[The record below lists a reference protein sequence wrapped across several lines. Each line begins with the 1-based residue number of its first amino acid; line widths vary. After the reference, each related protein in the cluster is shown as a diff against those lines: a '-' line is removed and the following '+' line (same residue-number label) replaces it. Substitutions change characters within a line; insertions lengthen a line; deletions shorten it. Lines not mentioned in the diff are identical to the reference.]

1 MARQTSK
8 DTLLLFIREKKPLSF
23 RQQLT
28 LTFQLSMPAIL
39 ASASAMLMQFIDAS
53 MVGQLGA
60 DDSASVGLLATTWW
74 LFEGVISSFVAG
86 YGVQVA
92 HLLGANRPADARQVV
107 RQALVVCSLFG
118 LFMAALGLA
127 LSIPLP
133 IWLGAQPHI
142 RAHATLYFGTFMLFI
157 PFLMIDFIGSSMLRC
172 SGNMRVPSMLNVLMC
187 VLDVIFNFFL
197 IFPTREVTLLG
208 NTMTMP
214 GAGLGVLGAALGS
227 ASAGLIVAAIM
238 LYYLVF
244 RSGELRLTLD
254 KGTFK
259 PSLNYFKKSLKI
271 SSPMALQHTMLC
283 SASIVITGIVA
294 PLGSIALAA
303 NSFGIT
309 AESLC
314 FMPGYGIADAATTL
328 VGQSLGAGRKRLT
341 RSFAWIT
348 VLSGMAIMGMLAIL
362 MYVFAPELMAIMS
375 PVPEVVELGAR
386 CLRIEAWAEPLFA
399 ASIISYGVFVG
410 AGSTL
415 LPCGINLVSM
425 WIVRLGLSAWMVT
438 TMGLYGVWMAM
449 AIELCFRG
457 VVYLIA
463 LSSKRW
469 LKTGIQHS

>member
-1 MARQTSK
+1 MAHQSSK
-8 DTLLLFIREKKPLSF
+8 DTLLLLIREGKPLTF
-23 RQQLT
+23 QQQLT
-28 LTFQLSMPAIL
+28 LTFQLSLPAIL

-60 DDSASVGLLATTWW
+60 DDSASVGLLGTTWW

-92 HLLGANRPADARQVV
+92 HLLGANRAADARQVV

-118 LFMAALGLA
+118 LFIAATGLA
-127 LSIPLP
+127 LSFPLP
-133 IWLGAQPHI
+133 RWLGAEPHI
-142 RAHATLYFGTFMLFI
+142 HAHATLYFGTFMLFI
-157 PFLMIDFIGSSMLRC
+157 PFLMIDFVGSSMLRC

-187 VLDVIFNFFL
+187 VLDVIFNFLL
-197 IFPTREVTLLG
+197 IFPTRD
-208 NTMTMP
+208 MTIMGQTWTVP

-227 ASAGLIVAAIM
+227 ASAGLIVAAVM
-238 LYYLVF
+238 LYYLIY

-254 KGTFK
+254 KGSFR
-259 PSLNYFKKSLKI
+259 PSWHYFRKSIKI

-314 FMPGYGIADAATTL
+314 YMPGYGIADAATTL

-341 RSFAWIT
+341 LSFAWIT
-348 VLSGMAIMGMLAIL
+348 VLSGMVIMGVMAVL
-362 MYVFAPELMAIMS
+362 MYAFAPQMMAIMS
-375 PVPEVVELGAR
+375 PVPEVVDLGAR
-386 CLRIEAWAEPLFA
+386 CLRVEAWAEPLFA

-425 WIVRLGLSAWMVT
+425 WIVRLGLSAIMVT
-438 TMGLYGVWMAM
+438 SMGLYGVWMAM

-457 VVYLIA
+457 TVYLIA
-463 LSSKRW
+463 LASKRW
-469 LKTGIQHS
+469 LNAKVST

>member
-1 MARQTSK
+1 MAQKAGK
-8 DTLLLFIREKKPLSF
+8 DGLLNLIREGQPLSF

-53 MVGQLGA
+53 MVGRLGA

-92 HLLGANRPADARQVV
+92 HLLGANRPIDARQVV
-107 RQALVVCSLFG
+107 RQALTVCSLFG
-118 LFMAALGLA
+118 LLIAAVGLV
-127 LSIPLP
+127 LSFQLP
-133 IWLGAQPHI
+133 AWLGAEPHI
-142 RAHATLYFGTFMLFI
+142 RPHATLYFGTFMLFI
-157 PFLMIDFIGSSMLRC
+157 PFLMIDFVGSSMLRC
-172 SGNMRVPSMLNVLMC
+172 SGNMRIPSMLNVLMC

-197 IFPTREVTLLG
+197 IFPTREIAVMGHTL
-208 NTMTMP
+208 TMP
-214 GAGLGVLGAALGS
+214 GAGMGVLGAALGS
-227 ASAGLIVAAIM
+227 ASAGLIVAALM

-244 RSGELRLTLD
+244 RSGELRLTID

-259 PSLNYFKKSLKI
+259 PSWNYFKKSLKI

-294 PLGSIALAA
+294 PLGSVALAA
-303 NSFGIT
+303 NAFGIT

-314 FMPGYGIADAATTL
+314 YMPGYGIADAATTL

-348 VLSGMAIMGMLAIL
+348 VLSGMVIMGVMAVL
-362 MYVFAPELMAIMS
+362 MYVFAPQMMAIMS
-375 PVPEVVELGAR
+375 PVPEVVELGVR
-386 CLRIEAWAEPLFA
+386 CLRVEAWAEPLFA

-415 LPCGINLVSM
+415 MPCGINLVSM
-425 WIVRLGLSAWMVT
+425 WIVRLGLSAIMVSS
-438 TMGLYGVWMAM
+438 MGLYGVWMAM

-457 VVYLIA
+457 IVYLLA

-469 LKTGIQHS
+469 LKTVVN

>member
-1 MARQTSK
+1 
-8 DTLLLFIREKKPLSF
+8 
-23 RQQLT
+23 
-28 LTFQLSMPAIL
+28 MPAIL

-53 MVGQLGA
+53 MVGRLGA

-127 LSIPLP
+127 LSFPLP
-133 IWLGAQPHI
+133 VWLGAQPHI

-157 PFLMIDFIGSSMLRC
+157 PFLMIDFVGSSMLRC
-172 SGNMRVPSMLNVLMC
+172 SGNMRVPSLLNVLMC

-197 IFPTREVTLLG
+197 IFPTRDVTMAG
-208 NTMTMP
+208 NTVTMP

-227 ASAGLIVAAIM
+227 ASAGLIVAALM

-244 RSGELRLTLD
+244 RSGELRLTID
-254 KGTFK
+254 KGFFK

-314 FMPGYGIADAATTL
+314 YMPGYGIADAATTL

-348 VLSGMAIMGMLAIL
+348 VSSGMVIMGIMAVL
-362 MYVFAPELMAIMS
+362 MYAFAPEMMAIMS
-375 PVPEVVELGAR
+375 PVPEVVELGTR
-386 CLRIEAWAEPLFA
+386 CLRVEAWAEPLFA

-425 WIVRLGLSAWMVT
+425 WIVRLGLSALMVR

-457 VVYLIA
+457 AIYLLA

-469 LKTGIQHS
+469 LNTRVN

>member
-1 MARQTSK
+1 MSQKAGK
-8 DTLLLFIREKKPLSF
+8 DGLLNLIREGQPLSF

-53 MVGQLGA
+53 MVGRLGA

-92 HLLGANRPADARQVV
+92 HLLGANRPVDARQVV
-107 RQALVVCSLFG
+107 RQALTVCSLFALFIAAIG
-118 LFMAALGLA
+118 LV
-127 LSIPLP
+127 LSFQLP
-133 IWLGAQPHI
+133 AWLGAEPHI
-142 RAHATLYFGTFMLFI
+142 RPHATLYFGTFMLFI
-157 PFLMIDFIGSSMLRC
+157 PFLMIDFVGSSMLRC
-172 SGNMRVPSMLNVLMC
+172 SGNMRIPSMLNVLMC

-197 IFPTREVTLLG
+197 IFPTREIAVMGHTL
-208 NTMTMP
+208 TMP
-214 GAGLGVLGAALGS
+214 GAGMGVLGAALGS
-227 ASAGLIVAAIM
+227 ASAGLIVASLM

-244 RSGELRLTLD
+244 RSGELRLTID

-259 PSLNYFKKSLKI
+259 PSWNYFKKSLKI

-294 PLGSIALAA
+294 PLGSVALAA
-303 NSFGIT
+303 NAFGIT

-314 FMPGYGIADAATTL
+314 YMPGYGIADAATTL

-348 VLSGMAIMGMLAIL
+348 VLSGMVIMGVLAIL
-362 MYVFAPELMAIMS
+362 MYVFAPQMMAIMS
-375 PVPEVVELGAR
+375 PVPEVVELGVR
-386 CLRIEAWAEPLFA
+386 CLRVEAWAEPLFA

-415 LPCGINLVSM
+415 MPCGINLVSM
-425 WIVRLGLSAWMVT
+425 WIVRLGLSAIMVSS
-438 TMGLYGVWMAM
+438 MGLYGVWMAM

-457 VVYLIA
+457 IVYLLA

-469 LKTGIQHS
+469 LKTVVN

>member
-1 MARQTSK
+1 MAQSAARNP
-8 DTLLLFIREKKPLSF
+8 LLNLIREGQPLSF

-53 MVGQLGA
+53 MVGRLGA

-127 LSIPLP
+127 LSFPLP
-133 IWLGAQPHI
+133 VWLGAQPHI

-157 PFLMIDFIGSSMLRC
+157 PFLMIDFVGSSMLRC
-172 SGNMRVPSMLNVLMC
+172 SGNMRVPSLLNVLMC

-197 IFPTREVTLLG
+197 IFPTRDVTIAG
-208 NTMTMP
+208 NTVTMP

-227 ASAGLIVAAIM
+227 ASAGLIVAALM

-244 RSGELRLTLD
+244 RSGELRLTID
-254 KGTFK
+254 KGSFK

-314 FMPGYGIADAATTL
+314 YMPGYGIADAATTL

-348 VLSGMAIMGMLAIL
+348 VSSGMVIMGIMAVL
-362 MYVFAPELMAIMS
+362 MYAFAPEMMAIMS
-375 PVPEVVELGAR
+375 PVPEVVELGTR
-386 CLRIEAWAEPLFA
+386 CLRVEAWAEPLFA

-425 WIVRLGLSAWMVT
+425 WIVRLGLSALMVR

-457 VVYLIA
+457 AIYLLA

-469 LKTGIQHS
+469 LNTRVN

>member
-1 MARQTSK
+1 MAQSAARNP
-8 DTLLLFIREKKPLSF
+8 LLNLIREGQPLSF

-39 ASASAMLMQFIDAS
+39 ASASAMLMQFIDAA
-53 MVGQLGA
+53 MVGRLGA

-127 LSIPLP
+127 LSFPLP
-133 IWLGAQPHI
+133 VWLGAQPHI

-157 PFLMIDFIGSSMLRC
+157 PFLMIDFVGSSMLRC
-172 SGNMRVPSMLNVLMC
+172 SGNMRVPSLLNVLMC

-197 IFPTREVTLLG
+197 IFPTREVTIAG
-208 NTMTMP
+208 NTVTMP

-227 ASAGLIVAAIM
+227 ASAGLIVAALM

-244 RSGELRLTLD
+244 RSGELRLTID
-254 KGTFK
+254 KGSFK

-314 FMPGYGIADAATTL
+314 YMPGYGIADAATTL

-348 VLSGMAIMGMLAIL
+348 VSSGMVIMGIMAVL
-362 MYVFAPELMAIMS
+362 MYAFAPEMMAIMS
-375 PVPEVVELGAR
+375 PVPEVVELGTR
-386 CLRIEAWAEPLFA
+386 CLRVEAWAEPLFA

-425 WIVRLGLSAWMVT
+425 WIVRLGLSALMVR

-457 VVYLIA
+457 AIYLLA

-469 LKTGIQHS
+469 LNTRVN

>member
-1 MARQTSK
+1 
-8 DTLLLFIREKKPLSF
+8 
-23 RQQLT
+23 
-28 LTFQLSMPAIL
+28 
-39 ASASAMLMQFIDAS
+39 
-53 MVGQLGA
+53 
-60 DDSASVGLLATTWW
+60 
-74 LFEGVISSFVAG
+74 
-86 YGVQVA
+86 
-92 HLLGANRPADARQVV
+92 
-107 RQALVVCSLFG
+107 
-118 LFMAALGLA
+118 
-127 LSIPLP
+127 
-133 IWLGAQPHI
+133 
-142 RAHATLYFGTFMLFI
+142 MLFI

-208 NTMTMP
+208 HTMTMP

-303 NSFGIT
+303 TSFGIT

-348 VLSGMAIMGMLAIL
+348 VLSGMAIMGALAIL

-386 CLRIEAWAEPLFA
+386 CLRVEAWAEPLFA

>member
-1 MARQTSK
+1 MARREDK
-8 DTLLLFIREKKPLSF
+8 DSLLRLIREGQPLSL

-28 LTFQLSMPAIL
+28 LTFQLSLPAIV

-53 MVGQLGA
+53 MVGRLGA
-60 DDSASVGLLATTWW
+60 DDSASVGLMGTTWW
-74 LFEGVISSFVAG
+74 LFEGIISSFVAG

-92 HLLGANRPADARQVV
+92 HLLGAKRAADARQVV

-118 LFMAALGLA
+118 LFIGSLGLA
-127 LSIPLP
+127 LSFPLP
-133 IWLGAQPHI
+133 TWLGAQPHI

-157 PFLMIDFIGSSMLRC
+157 PFLMIDFVGSSMLRC

-197 IFPTREVTLLG
+197 IFPTRDITLLG
-208 NTMTMP
+208 HTVTMP

-227 ASAGLIVAAIM
+227 ASAGLIVAALM
-238 LYYLVF
+238 LYYLIF
-244 RSGELRLTLD
+244 RSGELRLTID
-254 KGTFK
+254 KGSFK
-259 PSLNYFKKSLKI
+259 PSWIYFKKSLKI

-314 FMPGYGIADAATTL
+314 YMPGYGLADAATTL

-341 RSFAWIT
+341 RSLAWIT
-348 VLSGMAIMGMLAIL
+348 VSLGMVIMGALAVL
-362 MYVFAPELMAIMS
+362 MYAFAPQMMAIMS

-386 CLRIEAWAEPLFA
+386 CLRIEALAEPLFA

-425 WIVRLGLSAWMVT
+425 WIVRLGLSALMVT

-457 VVYLIA
+457 IVYLIA

-469 LKTGIQHS
+469 LNKSVID